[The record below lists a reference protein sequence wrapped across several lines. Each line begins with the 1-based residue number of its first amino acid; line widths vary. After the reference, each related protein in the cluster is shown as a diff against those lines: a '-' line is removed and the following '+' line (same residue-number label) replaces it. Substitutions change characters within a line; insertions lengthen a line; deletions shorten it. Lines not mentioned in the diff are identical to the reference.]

1 MAHHH
6 HSADPWTR
14 VQTKHGFAADELVSV
29 LQKSIR
35 RGMVENAALV
45 AYELYCTSPEL
56 EEYMWRRL
64 AVISV
69 EDVGFGRPEAPQQI
83 DALDRLRTRFT
94 SWPAGDRFLFV
105 LHAVRLLATSVKDR
119 TTDEMANWVAHVVE
133 SGLQAPEIP
142 DWALDMHTRRGQER
156 GRDLLHFLTEGATVD
171 NELPDR
177 DRTYRERLLEIHGAA
192 ADPS

>member
-1 MAHHH
+1 MAVDHHNE
-6 HSADPWTR
+6 DPWTR
-14 VQTKHGFAADELVSV
+14 VRTKHGCAADELVSV

-35 RGMVENAALV
+35 RGLVEEAAVV

-56 EEYMWRRL
+56 EEHMWRRL

-69 EDVGFGRPEAPQQI
+69 EDVGFGRPDAPQQI
-83 DALDRLRTRFT
+83 DALDRLRSRFT
-94 SWPAGDRFLFV
+94 WPAGDRFLFA

-119 TTDEMANWVAHVVE
+119 TTDEMANWVTHAVE
-133 SGLQAPEIP
+133 SGLRAPEVP

-156 GRDLLHFLTEGATVD
+156 GRDLLHFLTEGAIVA

-177 DRTYRERLLEIHGAA
+177 DRTYRERLLEIHGAG
-192 ADPS
+192 ADAT